1 MQSFAEDV
9 LGHGTPIAREIAQLV
24 HALGT
29 DDAHLSPITDPR
41 ASRQARI
48 ETRREWPDS
57 PMSDVPDR
65 CALFELIG
73 DVDLMAWPELGTA
86 MDAQGRVAAHLKH
99 CGRWV
104 LVEPATAGTVVVED
118 LASGG
123 HIARVALAGSGP
135 VATGGFPFV
144 GPDAYIAAVRRARE
158 HMARLDE
165 ELLEPQDRG

>member
-24 HALGT
+24 HGLGM

-41 ASRQARI
+41 ASREARI

-65 CALFELIG
+65 YALFALMG

-86 MDAQGRVAAHLKH
+86 MDSQGRIAAHLDNQ
-99 CGRWV
+99 GRWI
-104 LVEPATAGTVVVED
+104 LIQPDTMGSVVVED

-123 HIARVALAGSGP
+123 HIARVALAGFSRTS
-135 VATGGFPFV
+135 AGGFPFS
-144 GPDAYIAAVRRARE
+144 GPDDYITAVRRARE
-158 HMARLDE
+158 HMQRLDA